1 MLPCCEGETVVF
13 ADHHLLRGLLRG
25 GAKRLL
31 FSFCCQSFTDGGPG
45 QALSDVASGCFC
57 CWPCCGGLCSLPT
70 GVAGGWGSWP
80 RAAAAAAPLASA
92 ACRRR
97 QPPHESG
104 LELPSVLLLLCV
116 PCCCVLLSPL
126 VLGVA
131 AAARRASGTLG
142 GFCSRS
148 PFFSFAGSRC
158 CCCVPAC

>member
-25 GAKRLL
+25 KAERLL

-57 CWPCCGGLCSLPT
+57 CWPCCGGLFSLPT
-70 GVAGGWGSWP
+70 GVAGGWGSWS

-126 VLGVA
+126 VSGVA